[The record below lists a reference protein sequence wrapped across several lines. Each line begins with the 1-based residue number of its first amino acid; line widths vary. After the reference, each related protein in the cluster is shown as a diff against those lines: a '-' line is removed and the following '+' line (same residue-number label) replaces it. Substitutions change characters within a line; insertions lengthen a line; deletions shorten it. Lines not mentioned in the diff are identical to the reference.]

1 MSVSETFDAL
11 VSLSTGTFDAIVSVS
26 SLRLRAITQGEIQR
40 SLAEV
45 GRVLR
50 PGASLALLCVV

>member
-26 SLRLRAITQGEIQR
+26 SLRQR